1 MKRVL
6 ATAGILGLAMLGSTA
21 PAIAGP
27 GPADKITICHATG
40 SEKNPHVEITVSEN
54 ALNGH
59 GRGQAVHEHDIIPAA
74 AGGCVV
80 EEPETPET
88 PPVTPP
94 VTPPGKTPE
103 VTPPAVTPGV
113 TPSVETPAVK
123 APAVVPAGAAAA
135 APKVVNRG
143 FNAQTAVGNQADGQV
158 PGWLGGLA
166 ALVAATAA
174 VALRQRGRRQDSP
187 AVN

>member
-6 ATAGILGLAMLGSTA
+6 ATAGILGLAILGSTA

-59 GRGQAVHEHDIIPAA
+59 GRGKAVHKDDIIPATA
-74 AGGCVV
+74 GCVV
-80 EEPETPET
+80 AEPEAPET
-88 PPVTPP
+88 PPVKPP

-103 VTPPAVTPGV
+103 VTPPAVTPDV

-143 FNAQTAVGNQADGQV
+143 FNAQTAVGNQTDGQV
-158 PGWLGGLA
+158 QGLLGGLA

-174 VALRQRGRRQDSP
+174 VVLRHRGRRQESP